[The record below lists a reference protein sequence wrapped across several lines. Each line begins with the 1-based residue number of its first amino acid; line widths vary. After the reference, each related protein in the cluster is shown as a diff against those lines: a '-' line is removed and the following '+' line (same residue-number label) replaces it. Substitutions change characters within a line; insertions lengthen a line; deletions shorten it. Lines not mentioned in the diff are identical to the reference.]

1 MQNADPDFI
10 DFVKRL
16 VVILP
21 EERMTVQEAVE
32 HPFITKRGALPP
44 VDIAVINTGDVF
56 ESELVYIWIIILYL

>member
-44 VDIAVINTGDVF
+44 VDITVINTGD
-56 ESELVYIWIIILYL
+56 EKPQPM